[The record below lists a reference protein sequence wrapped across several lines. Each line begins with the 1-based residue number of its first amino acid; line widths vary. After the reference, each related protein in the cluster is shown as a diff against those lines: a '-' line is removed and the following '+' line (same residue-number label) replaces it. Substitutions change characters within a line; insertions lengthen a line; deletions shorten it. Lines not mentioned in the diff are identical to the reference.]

1 MNYAVGIDMGGTAVK
16 IGLFTS
22 EGILLDRTEFPTNA
36 SLGKDRVFDSIAENI
51 RCLLSK
57 NHVPLSGCS
66 FGLGFPAA
74 VDRAGH
80 VEAAVDL
87 HIYDLYPAEELS
99 RRIDG
104 RPVSVEND
112 ANAAALGEMWQGG
125 GAGYSSLILITLGT
139 GIGGGIVI
147 DKKILRGVHGIAG
160 EIGHIQV
167 NPDEPER
174 CNCGGK
180 GCLDQIASATGI
192 VRYARRFLEKDPG
205 ESVLRGKDPLTAKD
219 ITDAAKA
226 GDRIALESL
235 TFCMGFLGKM
245 IADVSYVID
254 PELVIIGGGVSKAGT
269 FLLDMIYGQYKQWPK
284 LKNSFVSFSLA
295 KLGGEAG
302 MYGAAYLALENAP
315 ER

>member
-1 MNYAVGIDMGGTAVK
+1 MKYAVGIDMGGTAVK
-16 IGLFTS
+16 IGLFTA
-22 EGILLDRTEFPTNA
+22 EGTLLDKTEIPTD
-36 SLGKDRVFDSIAENI
+36 SHLGKDTVFDNIASNI
-51 RCLLSK
+51 RGLLTQ
-57 NHVPLSGCS
+57 NRIPLSSCS

-74 VDRAGH
+74 VDRFGH

-87 HIYDLYPAEELS
+87 HLYDLYPAYELS
-99 RRIDG
+99 RRLDG
-104 RPVSVEND
+104 IPAAVEND

-125 GAGYSSLILITLGT
+125 GKGTGSLILITLGT
-139 GIGGGIVI
+139 GIGSGIVI

-192 VRYARRFLEKDPG
+192 VRYARRFLEKDSG
-205 ESVLRGKDPLTAKD
+205 ESILRGKDPLTAKD
-219 ITDAAKA
+219 VADAARD

-269 FLLDMIYGQYKQWPK
+269 FLLDMIYEQYRRWPT
-284 LKNSFVSFSLA
+284 LKNSLVKFSLA

-302 MYGAAYLALENAP
+302 MYGAAYLALENVP
-315 ER
+315 KC

>member
-1 MNYAVGIDMGGTAVK
+1 MNYAVGVDMGGTAVK
-16 IGLFTS
+16 TGLFTE
-22 EGILLDRTEFPTNA
+22 EGTLLDKAEMPTN
-36 SLGKDRVFDSIAENI
+36 SRLGKDIVFDNIAASVRGLLTKNRI
-51 RCLLSK
+51 RLSE
-57 NHVPLSGCS
+57 CC

-74 VDRAGH
+74 VDRSGH

-87 HIYDLYPAEELS
+87 HLFDLYPADELS
-99 RRIDG
+99 RRLDG
-104 RPVSVEND
+104 MPVAVEND

-125 GAGYSSLILITLGT
+125 GKGCGSLILITLGT
-139 GIGGGIVI
+139 GIGSGIVI

-167 NPDEPER
+167 DPDEPER

-192 VRYARRFLEKDPG
+192 VRHARRFLEKDPG
-205 ESVLRGKDPLTAKD
+205 ESVLRGKDPLTTKD
-219 ITDAAKA
+219 VADAARA

-235 TFCMGFLGKM
+235 TYCMSFLGKM

-254 PELVIIGGGVSKAGT
+254 PELVIIGGGVSKAGD
-269 FLLDMIYGQYKQWPK
+269 FLLDLIYDQYKRWPK
-284 LKNSFVSFSLA
+284 LKNSLVRFSLA
-295 KLGGEAG
+295 KLFGEAG

-315 ER
+315 KD